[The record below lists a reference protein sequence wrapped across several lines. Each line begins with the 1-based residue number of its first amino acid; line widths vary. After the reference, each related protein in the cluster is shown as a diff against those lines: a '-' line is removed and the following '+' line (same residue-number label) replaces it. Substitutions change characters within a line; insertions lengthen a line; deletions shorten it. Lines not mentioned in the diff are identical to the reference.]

1 MPKLW
6 TKPFVNLT
14 VAHMLQ
20 GLGYSSMPLLPVYL
34 AHLGAGRA
42 EIGQIMACSAIGGLL
57 FRPLVGWA
65 LDFWGKRKTLMV
77 GTTVVVLALFLIGT
91 IEEIG
96 LTAYAARFVFG
107 MGAGALFSGYFAL
120 ATDLIP
126 ETRRTEGL
134 ALFGIFGL
142 IPLAV
147 NPIIGRAG
155 FADAELRYYF
165 PMLGVIVLSSIF
177 FLVSSGETK
186 PAAVTE
192 LKAKGKVR
200 IQDVLRALM
209 ARPLWSLWCATIAF
223 ASMVTIFIAFATVA
237 AEARGIENPAWL
249 WATYGTGAV
258 GVRVIGAR
266 LPDQLGPH
274 NLVAP
279 ALAAYSLACVL
290 MSGATTQPEMLM
302 AGALAGVGH
311 GYCFPVLVSQVVTRI
326 SEQFRGSSMA
336 MFTALWEMSAV
347 MTGPGF
353 GSYADAYSDQAMFAL
368 AALVA
373 LVGLVAW
380 AILEHGHS
388 SIEDRETKSLHFE
401 T

>member
-1 MPKLW
+1 
-6 TKPFVNLT
+6 
-14 VAHMLQ
+14 
-20 GLGYSSMPLLPVYL
+20 MPLLPVYL

-42 EIGQIMACSAIGGLL
+42 EIGQIMACSAVGGLL

-77 GTTVVVLALFLIGT
+77 GTTVVVMALFLIGT

-107 MGAGALFSGYFAL
+107 MGAGALFSGYFAR
-120 ATDLIP
+120 ASDLIP
-126 ETRRTEGL
+126 EQRRTEGL

-177 FLVSSGETK
+177 FLVGSGEGK
-186 PAAVTE
+186 PPVSAQ
-192 LKAKGKVR
+192 LKTKVR
-200 IQDVLRALM
+200 VKDVLQALM
-209 ARPLWSLWCATIAF
+209 ARQLWSLWCATIAF

-274 NLVAP
+274 NIVAP
-279 ALAAYSLACVL
+279 ALSAYGLACVL
-290 MSGATTQPEMLM
+290 MSGATTQVEMLT

-311 GYCFPVLVSQVVTRI
+311 GYCFPVLVSQVVSRI

-373 LVGLVAW
+373 LTGLVAW
-380 AILEHGHS
+380 AILEHGYS
-388 SIEDRETKSLHFE
+388 AIADTGTNSLKLET
-401 T
+401 

>member
-42 EIGQIMACSAIGGLL
+42 QIGQIMACSAIGGLL

-77 GTTVVVLALFLIGT
+77 GTTVVVMALFLIGT
-91 IEEIG
+91 IGEIG
-96 LTAYAARFVFG
+96 PTAYAARFVFG

-120 ATDLIP
+120 ASDLIP
-126 ETRRTEGL
+126 EKRRTEGL

-165 PMLGVIVLSSIF
+165 PMLGVVVLSSII
-177 FLVSSGETK
+177 FLVGSGESKSSGATK
-186 PAAVTE
+186 PKDKVAV
-192 LKAKGKVR
+192 R
-200 IQDVLRALM
+200 DVLSALM
-209 ARPLWSLWCATIAF
+209 ARPLWSLWCATVAF

-274 NLVAP
+274 NIVAP
-279 ALAAYSLACVL
+279 ALAAYGMACVL
-290 MSGATTQPEMLM
+290 MSGATTQAEMLT

-311 GYCFPVLVSQVVTRI
+311 GYCFPVLVSQVVSRI
-326 SEQFRGSSMA
+326 SERFRGSSMA

-373 LVGLVAW
+373 LLGLVAW
-380 AILEHGHS
+380 AVLEHGYS
-388 SIEDRETKSLHFE
+388 RSASREGKPLHFE